1 MKKNLTM
8 WMAALALMLSACG
21 GSGGGTGEAEG
32 TGSERPEA
40 FDEMFAHV
48 EEYYR
53 VSAEQ
58 GRQAADAMD
67 MEFWK
72 EHRLGS
78 LKFNVAV
85 EDSLP
90 LSDLELEFR
99 GGNYN
104 NGLSLMGSV
113 KEAGDNVPSTVY
125 LVCYHDGQPVMVEP
139 ITLGKHNRHGDESI
153 GYGYNI
159 NTSLEV
165 KCDRN
170 GIVEAQRNFDHIL
183 LQRKCPDL
191 TLANLAA
198 SGVKVTNETVIFA
211 NGKLG
216 PVTVGSPIGELPQQ
230 VEGLYDKAERKTEEH
245 EDEMDGPWT
254 EDYYLFTK
262 GGKPVFRVNLDGGKV
277 FSIRLLEGS
286 SFVVTPAGFHVGMPA
301 LDLVNRVRMR
311 WETYYDGEVFAT
323 KDHFTYYVSAD
334 YINGDIP
341 TKVEDFKEGA
351 TITGI
356 VYSVNL

>member
-1 MKKNLTM
+1 MKKNVTM
-8 WMAALALMLSACG
+8 WMAALALMASACG
-21 GSGGGTGEAEG
+21 GSAGSGSEAG
-32 TGSERPEA
+32 NTGSERPEA
-40 FDEMFAHV
+40 FDEMFSHV

-113 KEAGDNVPSTVY
+113 KETGDNVPGTVY
-125 LVCYHDGQPVMVEP
+125 LVCYRDGLPVMVNS
-139 ITLGKHNRHGDESI
+139 ITLHDRDKYGDD
-153 GYGYNI
+153 GYGYSI

-165 KCDRN
+165 KRDRN
-170 GIVEAQRNFDHIL
+170 GIIEAQRNFDHIL
-183 LQRKCPDL
+183 LQRKCPDMTLVNL
-191 TLANLAA
+191 TA
-198 SGVKVTNETVIFA
+198 SGVKVTDETVVFA

-216 PVTVGSPIGELPQQ
+216 PVIVGSPIGELPQQ
-230 VEGLYDKAERKTEEH
+230 VKGLYDKVEHKTEEH

-262 GGKPVFRVNLDGGKV
+262 NGKPVFRANLDGGKV

-286 SFVVTPAGFHVGMPA
+286 SFIVTPGGFYVGMPA
-301 LDLVNRVRMR
+301 LNLVNRVRMR

-323 KDHFTYYVSAD
+323 NDRFTYYVSAD
-334 YINGDIP
+334 YINGDVPVKI
-341 TKVEDFKEGA
+341 EDFKEGA
-351 TITGI
+351 TILGI
-356 VYSVNL
+356 VYSLNQ

>member
-1 MKKNLTM
+1 MKKNVTM
-8 WMAALALMLSACG
+8 WIAVLTLMVSACG
-21 GSGGGTGEAEG
+21 GSGNGGNEAG
-32 TGSERPEA
+32 SAGSERPEA

-48 EEYYR
+48 EEFYR

-58 GRQAADAMD
+58 GREAADAMD

-104 NGLSLMGSV
+104 NGLQLWGTVHES
-113 KEAGDNVPSTVY
+113 GDNVPGQVF
-125 LVCYHDGQPVMVEP
+125 LVCYRDGQPVMVEP
-139 ITLGKHNRHGDESI
+139 INLGKHKRHGNDEI
-153 GYGYNI
+153 GYSYEI
-159 NTSLEV
+159 STSLKV
-165 KCDRN
+165 KRDRN
-170 GIVEAQRNFDHIL
+170 GIVEAQRNFDRIL

-198 SGVKVTNETVIFA
+198 SGVKVTDETVIFA

-216 PVTVGSPIGELPQQ
+216 PVAVGSPVANLPQQ
-230 VEGLYDKAERKTEEH
+230 VKGLYDKVEHKTEEH
-245 EDEMDGPWT
+245 EDEMDGAWT

-262 GGKPVFRVNLDGGKV
+262 DGKPVFRVNLDGGKV

-286 SFVVTPAGFHVGMPA
+286 SFIVTPGGYYVGMPA
-301 LDLVNRVRMR
+301 LNLVNRVRMR

-323 KDHFTYYVSAD
+323 KDNFTYYVNSD
-334 YINGDIP
+334 NINGDVP

-351 TITGI
+351 TISGI
-356 VYSVNL
+356 VYSLNQ

>member
-1 MKKNLTM
+1 MKKNVTT
-8 WMAALALMLSACG
+8 WMAALMLMVSSCG
-21 GSGGGTGEAEG
+21 GSGNSGNEAG
-32 TGSERPEA
+32 SAGSERPEA
-40 FDEMFAHV
+40 FDVMFAHV

-72 EHRLGS
+72 EHSLGS

-104 NGLSLMGSV
+104 NGLQLWGTV
-113 KEAGDNVPSTVY
+113 QETGDNVPSRVF

-139 ITLGKHNRHGDESI
+139 ITLGKHNRQGNDEL
-153 GYGYNI
+153 GYSYNI
-159 NTSLEV
+159 NNSLGV
-165 KCDRN
+165 KRDRN
-170 GIVEAQRNFDHIL
+170 GIVEAQRNFDRIL

-191 TLANLAA
+191 TLVNLAA
-198 SGVKVTNETVIFA
+198 SGVKVTDETVLFA

-230 VEGLYDKAERKTEEH
+230 VKGLYDKVEHKTVEH
-245 EDEMDGPWT
+245 EDEMDGAWT

-262 GGKPVFRVNLDGGKV
+262 DGKNVFRVNLDGGKV

-286 SFVVTPAGFHVGMPA
+286 SFIVQWRCPYKDRRLQGGC
-301 LDLVNRVRMR
+301 
-311 WETYYDGEVFAT
+311 YYFRHRLQP
-323 KDHFTYYVSAD
+323 KPIIH
-334 YINGDIP
+334 
-341 TKVEDFKEGA
+341 
-351 TITGI
+351 
-356 VYSVNL
+356 

>member
-1 MKKNLTM
+1 MTT
-8 WMAALALMLSACG
+8 WMAALTLMVSACG
-21 GSGGGTGEAEG
+21 GSGNSSGD
-32 TGSERPEA
+32 SKRPEA

-58 GRQAADAMD
+58 GREAADAMD

-90 LSDLELEFR
+90 LSNLVLEFR
-99 GGNYN
+99 GSNYN
-104 NGLSLMGSV
+104 NGLSLWGTV
-113 KEAGDNVPSTVY
+113 QETGDNVPGTVY
-125 LVCYHDGQPVMVEP
+125 LVCYRDGQPVMVES
-139 ITLGKHNRHGDESI
+139 ITLGKHNRHGDENI

-165 KCDRN
+165 KRDRN
-170 GIVEAQRNFDHIL
+170 GIVEAQRNFDRIL
-183 LQRKCPDL
+183 LQRKCPNL

-198 SGVKVTNETVIFA
+198 SGVKVTDETVIFA

-230 VEGLYDKAERKTEEH
+230 VDGLYDKAERKTEEH

-262 GGKPVFRVNLDGGKV
+262 GGKPVFRANIDGGKV
-277 FSIRLLEGS
+277 YSIRLLEGS
-286 SFVVTPAGFHVGMPA
+286 SFVVTPGGFHVGMLA

-311 WETYYDGEVFAT
+311 WDTYYDGEVFAT
-323 KDHFTYYVSAD
+323 KDHFTYYVSSD

-341 TKVEDFKEGA
+341 TKVEDFKEDA

-356 VYSVNL
+356 VYSVNQ

>member
-1 MKKNLTM
+1 MKKNVTM
-8 WMAALALMLSACG
+8 WMAALALMVSACG
-21 GSGGGTGEAEG
+21 GGAGEAG
-32 TGSERPEA
+32 SAGSERPEA
-40 FDEMFAHV
+40 FDEMFDHV
-48 EEYYR
+48 EAYYR

-67 MEFWK
+67 LEFWK

-78 LKFNVAV
+78 LKFSVAI

-104 NGLSLMGSV
+104 NGLSLMGTV
-113 KEAGDNVPSTVY
+113 KEAGDNVPSKVY
-125 LVCYHDGQPVMVEP
+125 LVCYRDGQPVIVEP
-139 ITLGKHNRHGDESI
+139 ITLRDRHGSDDI
-153 GYGYNI
+153 GYAYSI
-159 NTSLEV
+159 MTSLEV
-165 KCDRN
+165 KRNGN
-170 GIVEAQRNFDHIL
+170 GIVEAQRHFDRIL
-183 LQRKCPDL
+183 LQRKCPDM

-198 SGVKVTNETVIFA
+198 NGVKVTDETVVFA

-216 PVTVGSPIGELPQQ
+216 PVTVGSTIGELPQQ
-230 VEGLYDKAERKTEEH
+230 VKGLYDKVEHKTVEH

-262 GGKPVFRVNLDGGKV
+262 NGKPVFRVNLDGGKV

-286 SFVVTPAGFHVGMPA
+286 SFIVTPGGFYVGMPA

-341 TKVEDFKEGA
+341 TKIEDFKDGA

-356 VYSVNL
+356 VYSVNQ

>member
-1 MKKNLTM
+1 MKKNVTM
-8 WMAALALMLSACG
+8 WMAALALMVSACG
-21 GSGGGTGEAEG
+21 GGAGEAG
-32 TGSERPEA
+32 SAGSERPEA
-40 FDEMFAHV
+40 FDEMFDHMEA
-48 EEYYR
+48 YYR

-67 MEFWK
+67 LEFWK

-78 LKFNVAV
+78 LKFSVAI

-99 GGNYN
+99 GSNYN
-104 NGLSLMGSV
+104 NGLSLWGTV
-113 KEAGDNVPSTVY
+113 KETGDDVPGTVY
-125 LVCYHDGQPVMVEP
+125 LVCYRDGQPVMVEP

-153 GYGYNI
+153 GYSYNI

-165 KCDRN
+165 KRDRN
-170 GIVEAQRNFDHIL
+170 GIVEAQRHFDRIL

-198 SGVKVTNETVIFA
+198 NGVKVTDETVVFA

-216 PVTVGSPIGELPQQ
+216 PVTVGSAIGELPQQ
-230 VEGLYDKAERKTEEH
+230 VKGLYDKMERKTVEH

-262 GGKPVFRVNLDGGKV
+262 DGKSVFRVNLDGGKV

-286 SFVVTPAGFHVGMPA
+286 SFIVTPGGFYVGMPA

-341 TKVEDFKEGA
+341 TKIEDFKDGA

-356 VYSVNL
+356 VYSVNQ

>member
-1 MKKNLTM
+1 MKKNVTM
-8 WMAALALMLSACG
+8 WMAALVLMVSACG
-21 GSGGGTGEAEG
+21 GSGNGGREAG
-32 TGSERPEA
+32 STGSERPEA

-58 GRQAADAMD
+58 GRQAAETMD

-113 KEAGDNVPSTVY
+113 KEAGDNVPGTVY
-125 LVCYHDGQPVMVEP
+125 LVCYRDGQPVMVES
-139 ITLGKHNRHGDESI
+139 ISLHDRNKYGDD
-153 GYGYNI
+153 GYGYSI
-159 NTSLEV
+159 NTSLDV
-165 KCDRN
+165 KRDRN

-183 LQRKCPDL
+183 LQRKCPDM
-191 TLANLAA
+191 TLVNLAA
-198 SGVKVTNETVIFA
+198 SGVKVTDETVIFA

-230 VEGLYDKAERKTEEH
+230 VEGLYDKMERKTVEH

-262 GGKPVFRVNLDGGKV
+262 DGKPVFRVNLDGGKV
-277 FSIRLLEGS
+277 FSIRLLKGS
-286 SFVVTPAGFHVGMPA
+286 SFIVTPGGFYVGMPA

-323 KDHFTYYVSAD
+323 KDRFTYYVSAD
-334 YINGDIP
+334 YINGDVP
-341 TKVEDFKEGA
+341 TKIEDFKEGA
-351 TITGI
+351 IISGI
-356 VYSVNL
+356 VYSLNQ